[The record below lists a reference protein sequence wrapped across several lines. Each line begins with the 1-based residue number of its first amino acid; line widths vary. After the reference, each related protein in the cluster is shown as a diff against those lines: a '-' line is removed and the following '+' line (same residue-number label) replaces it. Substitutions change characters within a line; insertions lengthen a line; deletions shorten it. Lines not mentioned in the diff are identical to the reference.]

1 MRILLAEDDRVT
13 RRLLESSLKKWGYE
27 IVSCSDGVE
36 AWEVLQK
43 EDAPK
48 LAVLDW
54 MMPGMDGVEICRK
67 VRNLSTG
74 KYVNIILLTSK
85 SSKEDVVGGL
95 EAGADDYIVKPF
107 DRNELKVRVRA
118 AARMVRLQEDLQS
131 ALEHSEFRASH
142 DPLTRLFNRAAI
154 IEALQKELN
163 RAGREGTPVSVII
176 GDVDHF
182 KRVNDR
188 YGHLA
193 GDGVLREIA
202 DTISSSVRPY
212 DFAGRYGGE
221 EFIVVLP
228 GCDKEDARQTAE
240 RLRSK
245 IAENPIVT
253 SEGVFS
259 VTMSFGVATSDAAD
273 ATDMD
278 SLIRCADQAL
288 YTAKN
293 AGRNRVE
300 LWEEVFSCQPNRGST
315 PEKLSMTSGWA

>member
-1 MRILLAEDDRVT
+1 MRILVAEDDRVT
-13 RRLLESSLKKWGYE
+13 RRLLESNLKKWGYE

-48 LAVLDW
+48 LAILDW
-54 MMPGMDGVEICRK
+54 MMPGMDGVEICRN

-85 SSKEDVVGGL
+85 SSKADVVGGL

-107 DRNELKVRVRA
+107 DPNELKVRVRA
-118 AARMVRLQEDLQS
+118 AARIVRLQEDLCR
-131 ALEHSEFRASH
+131 ALELAESRASH
-142 DPLTRLFNRAAI
+142 DQLTRLLNRAAI
-154 IEALQKELN
+154 IEALQRELS
-163 RAGREGTPVSVII
+163 RSGREDTPVSVII

-182 KRVNDR
+182 KRINDR

-202 DTISSSVRPY
+202 DAISSSVRPY

-221 EFIVVLP
+221 EFMVVLP
-228 GCDKEDARQTAE
+228 GCEKEDARQTAE
-240 RLRSK
+240 RLRSR
-245 IAENPIVT
+245 IADNPVVT

-259 VTMSFGVATSDAAD
+259 ITMSFGVAAAD
-273 ATDMD
+273 TAAKTDMD

-288 YTAKN
+288 YMAKN

-300 LWEEVFSCQPNRGST
+300 LWEEAFSSQPNGGST

>member
-1 MRILLAEDDRVT
+1 MRILVAEDDRVT
-13 RRLLESSLKKWGYE
+13 LRLLESCLKKWGHE
-27 IVSCSDGVE
+27 VVACSDGVE
-36 AWEVLQK
+36 AWEILQK
-43 EDAPK
+43 EGAPK
-48 LAVLDW
+48 LAILDW
-54 MMPGMDGVEICRK
+54 MMPGMNGVDICREA
-67 VRNLSTG
+67 RNLSMRQ
-74 KYVNIILLTSK
+74 YVNIILLTSK
-85 SSKEDVVGGL
+85 SRKEDVVEGL

-118 AARMVRLQEDLQS
+118 AARMVRLQEDLRT

-142 DPLTRLFNRAAI
+142 DPLTRLFNRGSI
-154 IEALQKELN
+154 IEALQKELS
-163 RAGREGTPVSVII
+163 RSGREGTQVSVII

-182 KRVNDR
+182 KRVNDD

-193 GDGVLREIA
+193 GDRVLREIA
-202 DTISSSVRPY
+202 ERIVSSIRPY

-221 EFIVVLP
+221 EFMVVLP
-228 GCDKEDARQTAE
+228 GCSQEDARQTAE
-240 RLRSK
+240 RLCSR
-245 IAENPIVT
+245 IADNPVVT

-259 VTMSFGVATSDAAD
+259 ITMSFGAAGSDVAD

-278 SLIRCADQAL
+278 SIIRCADQAL

-300 LWEEVFSCQPNRGST
+300 LWQEVFPCRPNGGST